1 MQHSRI
7 SLFAALALM
16 TAVPA
21 FAQGRM
27 DIGLFSPSEGQLEVK
42 VRPSADFDGVFSSLV
57 FALRWDKNTDIALL
71 APKQSDVIAQ
81 HIRTSRSGD
90 VRANGPFEY
99 QVFAGF
105 GFDALQNTGIHW
117 EAGQEY
123 TIMTIPVTG
132 KGTVELV
139 NDEWTGE
146 TEVNADFYISLGG
159 ADHTGSIYKSLAT
172 TTDLDGTV
180 TIQPNPNEGR
190 FTFSF
195 ATGEPSD
202 IRIEVLNTLGQSV
215 YTDQLRGFQGSYRK
229 DMDLTTMSD
238 GIYYLK
244 ITRAEQTS
252 VHKIVY
258 R

>member
-1 MQHSRI
+1 MAYKH
-7 SLFAALALM
+7 LLTAFALTGTLAS
-16 TAVPA
+16 
-21 FAQGRM
+21 FAQGQM
-27 DIGLFSPSEGQLEVK
+27 DIGLFSPAPGLLEVK
-42 VRPSADFDGVFSSLV
+42 VRPASDFDGVFSSLV
-57 FALRWDKNTDIALL
+57 FALRWDKNTDIDLALPQQDEL
-71 APKQSDVIAQ
+71 MGR
-81 HIRTSRSGD
+81 HIRTSRSGN
-90 VRANGPFEY
+90 VRENGTFEY

-105 GFDALQNTGIHW
+105 GFDALQNTGVHW
-117 EAGQEY
+117 EAGKEY
-123 TIMTIPVTG
+123 TLMTIPVTG

-139 NDEWTGE
+139 NDEWTGA

-159 ADHTGSIYKSLAT
+159 VDHTGTIYKSLAA

-195 ATGEPSD
+195 TSAEASD

-215 YTDQLRGFQGSYRK
+215 YTDQLRGFEGNYRK
-229 DMDLTTMSD
+229 DMDLTPMSD

-244 ITRAEQTS
+244 ITRADQTS